1 MERETTGGPV
11 EELWGGIDGG
21 GGREG
26 WMTEAEIRD
35 IINNKLNNIT
45 SPIKI
50 IFSDSVCLDC
60 GEQGDI
66 R

>member
-1 MERETTGGPV
+1 MILSDRNVRE
-11 EELWGGIDGG
+11 IMNM
-21 GGREG
+21 
-26 WMTEAEIRD
+26 MTEAEIRD
-35 IINNKLNNIT
+35 IINNKLNNIK